1 MSLGN
6 YVTSHG
12 STMVKIILHKVYAY
26 QQLGQ
31 DARFL
36 DSSLREEF
44 QAANKR
50 TKMN

>member
-6 YVTSHG
+6 YVTCHG
-12 STMVKIILHKVYAY
+12 STMVKIILHKVYAC
-26 QQLGQ
+26 QQVEP

-36 DSSLREEF
+36 DSSLKEL
-44 QAANKR
+44 QAAASQR

>member
-12 STMVKIILHKVYAY
+12 STMVKIILHKVYAC

-36 DSSLREEF
+36 DSSLKEF
-44 QAANKR
+44 QAANQR